1 MNLMFVSAEVAPFSK
16 TGGLGDVCRALP
28 LALSERGHRV
38 VTVSPAYR
46 GARVEGLRW
55 ERRGTFWYWLL
66 GRRHEVGFEVALE
79 SDHLAHVLIDNP
91 HFDRSGLYG
100 DQNGVYGDNL
110 LRYALLSRASLDVP
124 RMVPLWDHQPLG
136 ELHILHAHDWQ
147 AGLAPVYLEAL
158 YKPMGLYPGTR
169 SVMTLHN
176 AAHQGQFDAAL
187 LGGLEL
193 SARHLEAVTHEGRL
207 NLLKA
212 GIHVAHQ
219 VTAVS
224 PSFAQELQTPEGGF
238 GLDGVLR
245 QKAAQ
250 GRMRGLL
257 NGIDDHSWDPSRD
270 GALAANYDASDMSG
284 KGMCKRALQDA
295 LGLPVRP
302 DVPLVG
308 VVSRLDWQKGVE
320 LILRGS
326 PSLMAQDIQ
335 LVVLGTGDPALEEG
349 LRALASFHPEKVR
362 AILAFDIKRARQIFA
377 AADLFLVPSLFEP
390 CGLTQMYA
398 MRYGA
403 VPVVRDTGGLRDTVQ
418 PWDPGSG
425 QGTGWRFGPMD
436 PRALVEAVGWAVHTW
451 RSYPESFALVRRN
464 GMSRDWSWGSACR
477 AYEDLYNSA
486 C

>member
-1 MNLMFVSAEVAPFSK
+1 MKLMFVSAEVAPFSK
-16 TGGLGDVCRALP
+16 TGGLGDVCQALP
-28 LALSERGHRV
+28 LALSRRGHQV

-46 GARVEGLRW
+46 GAQVPSLRW

-66 GRRHEVGFEVALE
+66 GQRHEVGFEVALE
-79 SDHLAHVLIDNP
+79 SEGLAHVLISNP
-91 HFDRSGLYG
+91 HFERDGIYG
-100 DQNGVYGDNL
+100 DHNGVYGDNL

-124 RMVPLWDHQPLG
+124 RMVPLWGGQPVG
-136 ELHILHAHDWQ
+136 EVDILHAHDWQ

-176 AAHQGQFDAAL
+176 AAHQGQFDPAL

-193 SARHLEAVTHEGRL
+193 SARHLDAVSHQGRL

-212 GIHVAHQ
+212 GIQMSHQ

-224 PSFAQELQTPEGGF
+224 PSFAAELQSPEGGF

-245 QKAAQ
+245 DKAAQ
-250 GRMRGLL
+250 GRLRGLL
-257 NGIDDHSWDPSRD
+257 NGIDDHDWDPARD
-270 GALAANYDASDMSG
+270 PALAARYDVNDMSG

-308 VVSRLDWQKGVE
+308 LVSRLDWQKGVE
-320 LILRGS
+320 LVLRGS
-326 PSLMAQDIQ
+326 PSLMAQDLQ

-349 LRALASFHPEKVR
+349 LRVLASFHPEKVK
-362 AILAFDIKRARQIFA
+362 ALIGFDIQRARQIYA

-390 CGLTQMYA
+390 CGLSQMYA

-403 VPVVRDTGGLRDTVQ
+403 VPVVRSTGGLRDTVQ
-418 PWDPGSG
+418 PWDPGSQRG
-425 QGTGWRFGPMD
+425 LGWRFDAME
-436 PRALVEAVGWAVHTW
+436 PRALVEAVGWALHTW
-451 RSYPESFALVRRN
+451 REYPEAFSVVRRN
-464 GMSRDWSWGSACR
+464 GMSHDWSWDSACQ
-477 AYEDLYNSA
+477 AYEDLYSSA